1 MKDGSELTD
10 EHVEKFSEIMGNHFS
25 NKESEL
31 RHEAGDPYNEENLPI
46 YPGEKN
52 YIRHFLLW
60 CKEHEVIPLMER
72 TNGKDPVRLDATR
85 PDDDVEIICAEIW
98 KRVNVYRKECK
109 RVCDQIGLKILANN
123 PSILHGQ
130 TSECRV
136 TIDNPCGGGH
146 VMGKLSVPIEF
157 IEKCLVLGI
166 PE

>member
-1 MKDGSELTD
+1 MSD
-10 EHVEKFSEIMGNHFS
+10 VEKFFEIMGNHFS
-25 NKESEL
+25 KKESEL

-60 CKEHEVIPLMER
+60 CKEHEVIPLMGE
-72 TNGKDPVRLDATR
+72 NKEGEEKENPRLN
-85 PDDDVEIICAEIW
+85 DDMKALYAEIEEG
-98 KRVNVYRKECK
+98 VQAYRKECK
-109 RVCDQIGLKILANN
+109 RICDQIGLKTLVNN
-123 PSILHGQ
+123 QNIVHGQ
-130 TSECRV
+130 VSECRV